1 MKRVAI
7 IGIIIK
13 GERSQ
18 AQIVNQ
24 ILSDYA
30 DIIIGRMGV
39 PDRTNNIYAISI
51 VVEGSNEEI
60 SALTGKLGRI
70 ENVNVKTAMTA
81 VEI

>member
-13 GERSQ
+13 GERSK
-18 AQIVNQ
+18 AQVVNQ
-24 ILSDYA
+24 ILSDA
-30 DIIIGRMGV
+30 DMVIGRMGV